1 MATTTTL
8 PRTTTIMEKDI
19 LDRNIMSRAE
29 FDRVKA
35 RILASK
41 TLTESNDP
49 ARNLQK
55 MALECIED
63 VRERM
68 AYIKER
74 RGQRLLD
81 EEQKVSSFRSA
92 LAERNAYKETEK
104 STKTGQKAHRRRIEV
119 WRDEVKKQTVVDKNI
134 ASGTTATTTTSQTS
148 KKRALDNNT
157 SSPFDKVS
165 AATPLN
171 KRFKL
176 ALEDSSSAAQPTS
189 SKKSVPWLSTRA
201 SMDDEDVFADDHVR
215 HPEYENIPRIKNDD
229 EADEEIDDENLESE
243 DSYLT
248 QQEQLLVVEM
258 AMVAAMQSIL
268 PQLYEKTRLSR
279 WDNQDDY

>member
-1 MATTTTL
+1 MATTL
-8 PRTTTIMEKDI
+8 PQTTTIMEKDI

-29 FDRVKA
+29 LDRVKA

-41 TLTESNDP
+41 AFTESNDP
-49 ARNLQK
+49 ASNLQK
-55 MALECIED
+55 IALECIED

-74 RGQRLLD
+74 REQRLLD
-81 EEQKVSSFRSA
+81 EEQKISSFRSA

-104 STKTGQKAHRRRIEV
+104 STKTGQKAHRKRIEV
-119 WRDEVKKQTVVDKNI
+119 WRDEVKKQTVVDKKI
-134 ASGTTATTTTSQTS
+134 ASGTTTTTTTSQTS
-148 KKRALDNNT
+148 KKRALDNNNA

-165 AATPLN
+165 ATTPLN

-189 SKKSVPWLSTRA
+189 SRKSVPWLSTRA

-215 HPEYENIPRIKNDD
+215 HPEYENTPRIKNDD
-229 EADEEIDDENLESE
+229 DADEELDDEDLESE

-268 PQLYEKTRLSR
+268 PQLYEKTRQSR
-279 WDNQDDY
+279 WNNEDDY

>member
-1 MATTTTL
+1 
-8 PRTTTIMEKDI
+8 MEKDI

-29 FDRVKA
+29 LDRVKA

-41 TLTESNDP
+41 AFTESNDP
-49 ARNLQK
+49 ASNLQK
-55 MALECIED
+55 IALECIED

-74 RGQRLLD
+74 REQRLLD
-81 EEQKVSSFRSA
+81 EEQKISSFRSA

-104 STKTGQKAHRRRIEV
+104 STKTGQNAHRKRIEV
-119 WRDEVKKQTVVDKNI
+119 WRDEVKKQTVVDKKI
-134 ASGTTATTTTSQTS
+134 ASASTTTTTSQTS
-148 KKRALDNNT
+148 KKRALDKNSV

-165 AATPLN
+165 ATTPLN

-189 SKKSVPWLSTRA
+189 SRKYVPWLSTRA

-215 HPEYENIPRIKNDD
+215 HLEYENIPRIKNDD
-229 EADEEIDDENLESE
+229 DADEELDVGDLESE

-268 PQLYEKTRLSR
+268 PQLYEKTRQSR
-279 WDNQDDY
+279 WNNEDDY

>member
-1 MATTTTL
+1 
-8 PRTTTIMEKDI
+8 
-19 LDRNIMSRAE
+19 MSRAE
-29 FDRVKA
+29 LDRVKA

-49 ARNLQK
+49 ARNLRK

-68 AYIKER
+68 AHIKER
-74 RGQRLLD
+74 REQRLLD
-81 EEQKVSSFRSA
+81 EEQKISSFRSA
-92 LAERNAYKETEK
+92 LAERNAYKEVEK
-104 STKTGQKAHRRRIEV
+104 STKTGQKAHRKRIEV
-119 WRDEVKKQTVVDKNI
+119 WRDEVKKQTVVDKKS
-134 ASGTTATTTTSQTS
+134 ASGTTTTATTTTSQTS
-148 KKRALDNNT
+148 KKRALDNNNT
-157 SSPFDKVS
+157 SSPFDQVS
-165 AATPLN
+165 ATTPLN

-229 EADEEIDDENLESE
+229 DADEELDDEDLESE

-248 QQEQLLVVEM
+248 QQEQLLVVEL

-268 PQLYEKTRLSR
+268 PQLVEKTRPSR
-279 WDNQDDY
+279 

>member
-1 MATTTTL
+1 
-8 PRTTTIMEKDI
+8 MEKDI

-29 FDRVKA
+29 LDRVKA

-41 TLTESNDP
+41 AFTESNDP
-49 ARNLQK
+49 ASNLQK
-55 MALECIED
+55 IALECIED

-74 RGQRLLD
+74 REQRLLD
-81 EEQKVSSFRSA
+81 EEQKISSFRSA

-104 STKTGQKAHRRRIEV
+104 STKTGQKAHRKRIEV
-119 WRDEVKKQTVVDKNI
+119 WRDEVKKQTVVDKKI
-134 ASGTTATTTTSQTS
+134 ACASTTTTTTTSQTS

-165 AATPLN
+165 ATTPLN

-189 SKKSVPWLSTRA
+189 SRKSVPWLSTRA

-229 EADEEIDDENLESE
+229 DADEEIDDEDLESE

-268 PQLYEKTRLSR
+268 PQLHEKTRQSR
-279 WDNQDDY
+279 WNNQDDY